1 LSESTPPIP
10 DGDGASNALRRLLH
24 DYKFFWVAFGVIL
37 IDQLVKLFIKFT
49 MHPYEEI
56 KLLGEFFRINF
67 IENKGAAFGLTI
79 SDLLE
84 KVGVPMNDESAKLSL
99 TIFSIL
105 AVVVI
110 IYLLQQVRNS
120 KTSLP
125 YFLAL
130 ILGGA
135 VGNIIDR
142 VFYGVWFAGIN
153 DYEGGL
159 LHGRVV
165 DMFYINL
172 VHGKFLG
179 LELNLLPVF
188 NIADAAIGVGIIAIL
203 FFQRRFFKISHA
215 PASEQVAAPEVSPA
229 LEGESSPQK
238 NPQ

>member
-1 LSESTPPIP
+1 LPPADGP
-10 DGDGASNALRRLLH
+10 DGALKRLFG
-24 DYKFFWVAFGVIL
+24 DYKHFWVAFGVIL
-37 IDQLVKLFIKFT
+37 LDQMVKLLVKFT

-56 KLLGEFFRINF
+56 KLIGSVARINF

-79 SDLLE
+79 ADLLSN
-84 KVGVPMNDESAKLSL
+84 VGVPMGDESAKLSL
-99 TIFSIL
+99 TLFSIL

-110 IYLLQQVRNS
+110 IYFMQQVRSS
-120 KTSLP
+120 KSALP

-172 VHGKFLG
+172 VHGRFLG
-179 LELNLLPVF
+179 MDLNLLPVF
-188 NIADAAIGVGIIAIL
+188 NIADAAIGIGIFAIVI
-203 FFQRRFFKISHA
+203 FQRRFLKFSQTSPES
-215 PASEQVAAPEVSPA
+215 PAQPEVAAVIEHESPTPPSA
-229 LEGESSPQK
+229 Q
-238 NPQ
+238 

>member
-1 LSESTPPIP
+1 M
-10 DGDGASNALRRLLH
+10 
-24 DYKFFWVAFGVIL
+24 IL
-37 IDQLVKLFIKFT
+37 IDQLVKITVKFT

-56 KLLGEFFRINF
+56 KVAGELFRINF
-67 IENKGAAFGLTI
+67 IENKGAAFGFTI
-79 SDLLE
+79 SDLLL
-84 KVGVPMNDESAKLSL
+84 KIGIAIDDETAKLVL
-99 TIFSIL
+99 TLFSIV

-110 IYLLQQVRNS
+110 IYLLQQVRHLRS
-120 KTSLP
+120 ALP

-165 DMFYINL
+165 DMFYVNL

-179 LELNLLPVF
+179 MDMNLLPVF
-188 NIADAAIGVGIIAIL
+188 NVADAAIATGIVAIII
-203 FFQRRFFKISHA
+203 FQRRYFKFAQGDA
-215 PASEQVAAPEVSPA
+215 PAATPTTATTEVGSV
-229 LEGESSPQK
+229 LDGTDGQS
-238 NPQ
+238 

>member
-1 LSESTPPIP
+1 M
-10 DGDGASNALRRLLH
+10 
-24 DYKFFWVAFGVIL
+24 
-37 IDQLVKLFIKFT
+37 VKLLVKFT

-56 KLLGEFFRINF
+56 KVIGSVARINF

-79 SDLLE
+79 ADLLS
-84 KVGVPMNDESAKLSL
+84 KIGVPMADESAKLAL
-99 TIFSIL
+99 TLFSIL

-110 IYLLQQVRNS
+110 IYLMQQVRSS
-120 KTSLP
+120 KTALP

-142 VFYGVWFAGIN
+142 MFYGVWFAGIN

-172 VHGKFLG
+172 VHGRFLG
-179 LELNLLPVF
+179 MDLNLLPVF
-188 NIADAAIGVGIIAIL
+188 NIADASIGIGIFAIL
-203 FFQRRFFKISHA
+203 FFQRRYLKFGRSNA
-215 PASEQVAAPEVSPA
+215 EPETQPEVATAIEPDSPTPPTA
-229 LEGESSPQK
+229 P
-238 NPQ
+238 